1 MATKNNSH
9 QLHLGKRLLA
19 YFKPFWPK
27 LILVGLLLLLG
38 IGFNLLEPYFLG
50 KIIDEKLLVGDWEGA
65 RKMIFLLLGIYGGA
79 WLTRLLQTRLMAKIP
94 RKPCFFCGRI
104 FLFACR
110 GFRSA
115 FLTKGLMA
123 I

>member
-1 MATKNNSH
+1 MATKNNSR

-79 WLTRLLQTRLMAKIP
+79 WLTRFLQAKLMAKISQEAL
-94 RKPCFFCGRI
+94 FFLRQD
-104 FLFACR
+104 LFVH
-110 GFRSA
+110 
-115 FLTKGLMA
+115 LQGLS
-123 I
+123 IRFFDQ

>member
-1 MATKNNSH
+1 MATKNNSR

-50 KIIDEKLLVGDWEGA
+50 KIIEEKLLVGDWEGA

-79 WLTRLLQTRLMAKIP
+79 WLTRFLQAKIDGQDFP
-94 RKPCFFCGRI
+94 RSPVFSAAGSFCSSAGA
-104 FLFACR
+104 FDPLF
-110 GFRSA
+110 
-115 FLTKGLMA
+115 
-123 I
+123 